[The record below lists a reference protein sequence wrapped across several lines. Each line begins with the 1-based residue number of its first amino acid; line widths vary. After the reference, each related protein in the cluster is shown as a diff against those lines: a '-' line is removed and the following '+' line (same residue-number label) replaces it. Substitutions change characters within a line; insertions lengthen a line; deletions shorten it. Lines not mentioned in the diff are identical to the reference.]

1 MTSARQIWLLA
12 ALGAMPTAAAA
23 GVTEASRRQIEAWL
37 AGAEAH
43 TPALLL
49 GLAFLL
55 AVPLL
60 ALAGLAIRRL
70 GGRHRLPA
78 ADTAVEPRTTTA
90 IALQRHL
97 RRPHVAWLEIDG
109 RPAERF
115 ALHQEIVRIGREDD
129 NDIRLAGRTAHR
141 YHAVVQR
148 SDDSGL
154 VVTDVSS
161 ADGNGILVNGQPAR
175 RARLADGDRI
185 EVGGTVLVF
194 RAELAT

>member
-1 MTSARQIWLLA
+1 MTSARQIWLLP

-23 GVTEASRRQIEAWL
+23 GVTETSRRQIEAWL

-70 GGRHRLPA
+70 SGGRHPVGEA
-78 ADTAVEPRTTTA
+78 SAEPRTATA

-97 RRPHVAWLEIDG
+97 CRPHVAWLEIDG
-109 RPAERF
+109 HPAERF

-148 SDDSGL
+148 SEDSGL

-161 ADGNGILVNGQPAR
+161 ADGNGILVNGQPTR

-185 EVGGTVLVF
+185 EVGGAVLVF
-194 RAELAT
+194 RAEPAA